1 MLYLPFIR
9 GLYAAVG
16 IPIHRYRLQDG
27 STQLMAQF
35 EPHDLPDSAR
45 QAAERYAREHELA
58 VGDYE
63 ELVSPF
69 SLGAVTLS
77 DNSRVVL
84 GPLNYERKTPLPGD
98 SSEAL
103 TQAQVQQAEAT
114 AVAAGIWGM
123 KIRVVNLWMAMI
135 EQIVLHHELP
145 HHDEDELYQSVAGLV
160 PPSIKNIA
168 QEVKLNAPHN
178 QYRYELAIMD
188 AVRQGD
194 VAKVERAFA
203 IPLQGKFGVLGPTP
217 LRSMQNH
224 VHNLNSQVSRV
235 AISAGILPEKAYAL
249 SDKFFMAAEHCMTT
263 EQCIELRHMC
273 AKAFATM
280 VKEYQQSVEG
290 ARPPLVHNAILLISR
305 LIYDQCSVAQL
316 AERLQV
322 SSAHLERVFKQH
334 MQMKLSDYIMG
345 EKIKLAQE
353 LLRDTSQTVGTI
365 ASILSFKDSSHFS
378 HCFKRV
384 TGLSP
389 RQYRNSTLSHNQG

>member
-9 GLYAAVG
+9 GLYGAVG
-16 IPIHRYRLQDG
+16 IPIHRYRLLEDNV
-27 STQLMAQF
+27 QLLAHF
-35 EPHDLPDSAR
+35 EPHDLPEIAR
-45 QAAERYAREHELA
+45 LAAEHYAREHDLA
-58 VGDYE
+58 VGDYD

-84 GPLNYERKTPLPGD
+84 GPLNYPRRAQIPSD
-98 SSEAL
+98 SSAAL
-103 TQAQVQQAEAT
+103 TQAQQQQAEAT

-135 EQIVLHHELP
+135 GQIVLRHELP
-145 HHDEDELYQSVAGLV
+145 HSDEDELYQSVAGLV
-160 PPSIKNIA
+160 PPSIQNIA

-235 AISAGILPEKAYAL
+235 AINAGILPEKAYAL
-249 SDKFFMAAEHCMTT
+249 SDKFFMAAEHCTT
-263 EQCIELRHMC
+263 VEQCIELRHMC
-273 AKAFATM
+273 AQAFATM

-305 LIYDQCSVAQL
+305 LIYDQCSVAEL
-316 AERLQV
+316 SERLQV
-322 SSAHLERVFKQH
+322 SSAHLERVFKHH

>member
-16 IPIHRYRLQDG
+16 IPIHRYRLHDG
-27 STQLMAQF
+27 NTQLIAQF
-35 EPHDLPDSAR
+35 EPHDLPESAR
-45 QAAERYAREHELA
+45 QAAARYACEHELA

-84 GPLNYERKTPLPGD
+84 GPLNYERKTPLPSD
-98 SSEAL
+98 SSAAL

-235 AISAGILPEKAYAL
+235 AISAGIFPEKAYAL
-249 SDKFFMAAEHCMTT
+249 SDKFFMAAEHCTT
-263 EQCIELRHMC
+263 TDQCIELRHMC

-353 LLRDTSQTVGTI
+353 LLRDTSQSVGTI

>member
-84 GPLNYERKTPLPGD
+84 GPLNYERKSPPPRD
-98 SSEAL
+98 PSAAL

-263 EQCIELRHMC
+263 DQCIELRHMC

-389 RQYRNSTLSHNQG
+389 RQYRNSTLFHNQG

>member
-84 GPLNYERKTPLPGD
+84 GPLNYERKTPLPSD

>member
-84 GPLNYERKTPLPGD
+84 GPLNYERKSPPPRD
-98 SSEAL
+98 PSAAL

-263 EQCIELRHMC
+263 DQCIELRHMC

-290 ARPPLVHNAILLISR
+290 ARLPLVHNAILLISR

>member
-27 STQLMAQF
+27 GTQLMAQF

-84 GPLNYERKTPLPGD
+84 GPLNYERKTPLPSD